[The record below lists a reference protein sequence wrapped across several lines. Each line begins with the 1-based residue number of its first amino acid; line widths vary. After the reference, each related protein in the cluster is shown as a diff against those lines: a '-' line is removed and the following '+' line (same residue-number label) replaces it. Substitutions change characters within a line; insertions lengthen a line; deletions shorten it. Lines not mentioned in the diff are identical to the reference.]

1 MPGDATIFVVN
12 PFPMFPGLYELSWY
26 RTFTPGSGIDMYEDK
41 NSSSTMGPLANA
53 LELFE
58 ISTNHMAGL
67 TNVQDG
73 ELFIWL

>member
-1 MPGDATIFVVN
+1 
-12 PFPMFPGLYELSWY
+12 MFCHSTLLNWIQKQMLLHGN
-26 RTFTPGSGIDMYEDK
+26 PGSGIRMYKDK

-67 TNVQDG
+67 TNDQDG
-73 ELFIWL
+73 ELFI